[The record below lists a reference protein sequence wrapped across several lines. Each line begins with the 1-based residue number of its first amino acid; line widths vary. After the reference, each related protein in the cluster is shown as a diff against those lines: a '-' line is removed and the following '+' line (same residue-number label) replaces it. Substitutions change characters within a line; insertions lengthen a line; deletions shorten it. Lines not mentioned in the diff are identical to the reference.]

1 MCSLRNR
8 RITSVHGKKEHNQKI
23 SGRRGQSIVI
33 HTFWNSPVN
42 KPRDHNA
49 AATIGWIR
57 VARRFSNVISPPV
70 IFAVLALVLSLEEL
84 ALWPGF
90 LWAAVFGFL
99 VSLAPIIVV
108 VYLLQ
113 TGRISDLHMNTSEER
128 RLPYITGVIG
138 AILALLIIVIF
149 DGPYLLRSLAVLSV
163 IELSALSIITNY
175 WMISIHSTSISAAT
189 VVVGLVYG
197 FVPALFL
204 IPLIALVSWVRL
216 YLRRHSPNQVVLGIL
231 IGLVSVITVR
241 LIGYF

>member
-1 MCSLRNR
+1 MCSLQNR
-8 RITSVHGKKEHNQKI
+8 KSTSVHGKKEHNQRL
-23 SGRRGQSIVI
+23 SGRSGPSIVVKA
-33 HTFWNSPVN
+33 FPNSPVN

-57 VARRFSNVISPPV
+57 VARRFSNVVSPPV
-70 IFAVLALVLSLEEL
+70 IFAVLALALSLQEQ
-84 ALWPGF
+84 AFWPGI

-99 VSLAPIIVV
+99 VSLGPILVV
-108 VYLLQ
+108 VYLLK

-138 AILALLIIVIF
+138 AILALLVIVIF
-149 DGPYLLRSLAVLSV
+149 DGPYLLRSLAIFSV
-163 IELSALSIITNY
+163 IELTALSIITNY
-175 WMISIHSTSISAAT
+175 WMISIHATSVSAAT
-189 VVVGLVYG
+189 VIVGLVYG

-204 IPLIALVSWVRL
+204 VPLIPLVSWVRL
-216 YLRRHSPNQVVLGIL
+216 YLRRHSRSQVVVGIF